1 MWNDTGR
8 RRREYTVRTL
18 VENRCQDRTSSCMN
32 RSPNRE
38 NQTDTRIL
46 VIGPAGLQTDTLVDL
61 LSREGYETS
70 STPNAGQAKQTL
82 QADRFDLALIDTL
95 SPEFDGFD
103 LCQNLKTGPKPPY
116 PRVILMVSLPAMRDF
131 IRSLQTGADYTVATP
146 VHHRT
151 LLSAVRYVLSPE
163 YSSLCAEP
171 PDRLPLAV
179 EEETIQVPAT
189 RLQLLNLL
197 MTTHQAATEW
207 NLELSVAQ
215 TELKERNLQL
225 RDKTKKLAMSEQN
238 LRMVLEDNA
247 DGMVVLDLTHR
258 VQFAN
263 SAAKALLGRTDANLR
278 GSPFGFAVT
287 PGTSEEVAIS
297 LPGREPIIV
306 ELKAAYTIWEGE
318 TAYLAS
324 LRDITQRRLQEE
336 QFMEQHAQL
345 QVANAQL
352 QVLAAFDGLTSLHN
366 RRSFM
371 ESIEEECR
379 QAQENGTPLSLSLLD
394 VDHFKAYNDTHGHT
408 AGDEVLIS
416 VARLLKGAA
425 RRSDMVARFGG
436 EEFVIILP
444 GCGPSNAA
452 AHAERIR
459 RIIESAVWPKRPIT
473 TSVGVATLS
482 RDISNPAD
490 LIAAAD
496 KALYYSKHHG
506 RNLVTHADTL
516 PSKESTP
523 SKTDAP

>member
-1 MWNDTGR
+1 
-8 RRREYTVRTL
+8 
-18 VENRCQDRTSSCMN
+18 MN
-32 RSPNRE
+32 GSPNRE
-38 NQTDTRIL
+38 NQTSARIL
-46 VIGPAGLQTDTLVDL
+46 VIGPAGPQTNTLVEL
-61 LSREGYETS
+61 LSGEGFQTS
-70 STPNAGQAKQTL
+70 SASHAALAEQTL

-95 SPEFDGFD
+95 SPDFDGFD
-103 LCQNLKTGPKPPY
+103 LCQILKTGPNPPC
-116 PRVILMVSLPAMRDF
+116 PRVILIVSIPAMRDF
-131 IRSLQTGADYTVATP
+131 VRSLQTGADYTVATP
-146 VHHRT
+146 LHPDA

-171 PDRLPLAV
+171 PDRLPLDV
-179 EEETIQVPAT
+179 EEQTFEVPAT

-197 MTTHQAATEW
+197 MTTHLAAMEW
-207 NLELSVAQ
+207 KRESNAAQ

-225 RDKTKKLAMSEQN
+225 RDKTRKLAMSEQN

-247 DGMVVLDLTHR
+247 DGMVVLDLNHR

-263 SAAKALLGRTDANLR
+263 SAAKALLGRTDENLR

-297 LPGREPIIV
+297 LRGREPIIV

-366 RRSFM
+366 RRAFM
-371 ESIEEECR
+371 ETIEEECR
-379 QAQENGTPLSLSLLD
+379 QARENGTPLSLSLLD

-425 RRSDMVARFGG
+425 RRNDMVARFGG

-459 RIIESAVWPKRPIT
+459 KIIESAVWPKRPIT
-473 TSVGVATLS
+473 TSVGVASLS
-482 RDISNPAD
+482 RDISSPAE

-506 RNLVTHADTL
+506 RNVVTHADTL
-516 PSKESTP
+516 PSKEP
-523 SKTDAP
+523 APLKTDAP